1 MARMR
6 PIDRNIVVDF
16 LISKGF
22 HSEGMRGSH
31 EKFAHP
37 DGRRTTVL
45 NYKELWKKPIKW
57 TLDDI
62 GATWKELEEFINR

>member
-1 MARMR
+1 M
-6 PIDRNIVVDF
+6 VDF

-31 EKFAHP
+31 EKFVHK

-45 NYKELWKKPIKW
+45 NYKELWNKPIGW
-57 TLDDI
+57 ILEDTDL
-62 GATWKELEEFINR
+62 TWKELEEFLNK